1 LAAFNSRSRSDAGLN
16 LFREGFWPGAVVGCL
31 RNNTSAMGKSAIDG
45 AAFGRTASS
54 PTQLAREYERD
65 ALAALLRFSGEPKPL
80 NLSQQL
86 LAGDRTLHDLLTY
99 GSLDR
104 IIPQLSSNTRHML
117 ELVRQTLEA
126 ALSVSVFSAPIVASS
141 KVLHDMLKHEMG
153 KLRCERL
160 RVLYLNSAKLL
171 VADRILADGGIN
183 SVRIEPREIIREAL
197 LCDATDLIVVHNHP
211 SNCSQP
217 SQSDLR
223 ITSEIRAAAALCN
236 INLLDHLIVT
246 RSGVCSLRAEGF
258 FDHNLKS
265 LSQGG
270 LV

>member
-1 LAAFNSRSRSDAGLN
+1 
-16 LFREGFWPGAVVGCL
+16 
-31 RNNTSAMGKSAIDG
+31 MGQSAIDG
-45 AAFGRTASS
+45 AAFGCTASS

-86 LAGDRTLHDLLTY
+86 LAGERTLHDLLTY

-141 KVLHDMLKHEMG
+141 RVLHDMLKHEMG

-197 LCDATDLIVVHNHP
+197 LCDATDLIVVH
-211 SNCSQP
+211 SQP

-265 LSQGG
+265 PSQGG